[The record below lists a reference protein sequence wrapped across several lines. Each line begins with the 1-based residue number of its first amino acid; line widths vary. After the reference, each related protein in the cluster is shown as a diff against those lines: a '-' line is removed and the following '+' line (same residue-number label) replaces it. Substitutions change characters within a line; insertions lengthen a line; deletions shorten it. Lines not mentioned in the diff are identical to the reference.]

1 MTVNVEIPQI
11 AYYPSGSAL
20 GPFATVFT
28 YSEATDVKVLV
39 SDNGV
44 DGDPL
49 SLDIDYTLTGATPE
63 DDGGEVLLSASAIPS
78 GGWDPGRYAL
88 VIRRQTP
95 LSQPTEYGVNQALRL
110 DLLEKTL
117 DRLMRVNQE
126 LSLRAALGGS
136 GGGTGGA
143 AGALLAANNL
153 GDLISKS
160 AARTNLGLGNAATRN
175 VGSTAGTVAAGDDP
189 RFASTAGAGLAD
201 VNDYLLDTD
210 TNYDGAFQRAL
221 AAKNQVFIPPNPK
234 LAVPGV
240 TGYAVSQPI
249 VFTDGQVI
257 RGAGSKAVII
267 SGTTANQPV
276 IKISGGIYGGHISG
290 LSITHSGTPTSG
302 GDGIQQGQALTDWVD
317 NFYMGDIRTVGNYIN
332 FNLGRAFNADVH
344 DCVATGAVLDN
355 WSFKSN
361 GASLVNG
368 VSQGAPM
375 QWYLCQCGAGEAG
388 RDDYHVEST
397 ATGSA
402 LSTGLSIGTFTACRS
417 YAPGRYGMAFLGTD
431 AGPIYGVRIK
441 GGFVG
446 EGGDNGVHIDARGNS
461 HVIELDYIELC
472 GFKSGGSA
480 YASGVYISGSGPN
493 AEHKNNGSTIRIGQC
508 RGNKGDGVFI
518 AAPKCQVIG
527 GVYVN
532 NGAGSYAS
540 RRNAINFYGVT
551 GMVLGVIAYDTGSG
565 LQQYGL
571 AANLDGMLVSCCDFT
586 GNAVSPTALA
596 PVVDTQV
603 VGCFPTSINTGS
615 SNAIT
620 GNLTV
625 SGNITATG
633 FVKSQ
638 TDLISDGTLHVA
650 GQSAFS
656 DHLNVVGTGTTIY
669 VNNGSL
675 VSRDLAVS
683 RSAGIGAGASTTTGR
698 LDVAGGIVVASATG
712 GYTAGKVNVST
723 AYQVNGTD
731 QTGGTGGN
739 TITGNLTVTGAI
751 TAAGNITTTAGS
763 LISNNG
769 NVTAS
774 NGTVSG
780 YNLSATNNATAGNN
794 VQAGSDLISL
804 NTLHISGQSAFAGNL
819 NVTGAGTTIYVN
831 TGSVV
836 TQDIA
841 CSRSLGVGTGASTVT
856 GRIDATS
863 VYRGGTPL

>member
-1 MTVNVEIPQI
+1 MTVNVEIPQTI
-11 AYYPSGSAL
+11 YQPTGTAL
-20 GPFATVFT
+20 GPFETIFT
-28 YSEATDVKVLV
+28 YSEAGDVRVLI

-44 DGDPL
+44 DGDAL
-49 SLDIDYTLTGATPE
+49 ALDVDYSLTGADPE
-63 DDGGEVLLSASAIPS
+63 TEGGEVLLSASALPP
-78 GGWDPGRYAL
+78 GGWDPTRYAL
-88 VIRRQTP
+88 VLRRETA
-95 LSQPTEYGVNQALRL
+95 LSQQTVYGVNQSLRL

-117 DRLMRVNQE
+117 DRLVRVNQE
-126 LSLRAALGGS
+126 LSLRVALGG
-136 GGGTGGA
+136 GGGGGSS

-153 GDLISKS
+153 ADLLSKS
-160 AARTNLGLGNAATRN
+160 TARTNLGLGSAATRN
-175 VGSTAGTVAAGDDP
+175 VGQTAGTVAAGDDP

-201 VNDYLLDTD
+201 VNDYLLDAD

-221 AAKNQVFIPPNPK
+221 AAKNHVFVPPNPK
-234 LAVPGV
+234 LTVSGV

-249 VFTDGQVI
+249 VITDGQALH
-257 RGAGSKAVII
+257 GAGSKAVII

-276 IKISGGIYGGHISG
+276 VKLSGGIYGGRISG
-290 LSITHSGTPTSG
+290 ISVTHSVTPTSG

-317 NFYMGDIRTVGNYIN
+317 NFYMADVRGVGNYIN
-332 FNLGRAFNADVH
+332 LNLGRAFNADVH
-344 DCVATGAVLDN
+344 DVVATGAVLDN

-368 VSQGAPM
+368 VPQGAPL
-375 QWYLCQCGAGEAG
+375 QWYLNQCGAGEAG
-388 RDDYHVEST
+388 RDDYHWEST

-402 LSTGLSIGTFTACRS
+402 LSTGISVGTMTACRS
-417 YAPGRYGMAFLGTD
+417 YAPSRHAMAFFGTD
-431 AGPIYGVRIK
+431 AGPIYGVRIS

-446 EGGDNGVHIDARGNS
+446 EGGDNGVHIDARGNGHS
-461 HVIELDYIELC
+461 VELDYIELC
-472 GFKSGGSA
+472 GFKAGGSA
-480 YASGVYISGSGPN
+480 YASGVYISGSGPSDQ
-493 AEHKNNGSTIRIGQC
+493 HKNNGSVVKINQC

-527 GVYVN
+527 GLYVN

-551 GMVLGVIAYDTGSG
+551 GQVLGVIAYDTGSG
-565 LQQYGL
+565 LQQYGV
-571 AANLDGMLVSCCDFT
+571 AGNVDGMQITACDFT

-596 PVVDTQV
+596 PIVNTQIT
-603 VGCFPTSINTGS
+603 GCFPISINTGGG
-615 SNAIT
+615 NAIT

-633 FVKSQ
+633 YVKSA

-675 VSRDLAVS
+675 VARDLAIS
-683 RSAGIGAGASTTTGR
+683 RSAGIGAGVSATAGR
-698 LDVAGGIVVASATG
+698 LDVAGGIVVGAATG
-712 GYTAGKVNVST
+712 GYTAGKVNVAG

-739 TITGNLTVTGAI
+739 TITGNLTVTGSI
-751 TAAGNITTTAGS
+751 TAGSNITTSSGS
-763 LISNNG
+763 LIATNG

-774 NGTVSG
+774 NGTISG

-794 VQAGSDLISL
+794 VQAGVDLISL
-804 NTLHISGQSAFAGNL
+804 GTLHITGQSAFSNHL
-819 NVTGAGTTIYVN
+819 NITGAGTTIYNN
-831 TGSVV
+831 TGGVV
-836 TQDIA
+836 AQDIA

-856 GRIDATS
+856 GRIDTTS
-863 VYRGGTPL
+863 IYRAGTPL